1 MYKMPFTKTY
11 CFFLIIWKIVLDLFC
26 IWCVFLP
33 LVSTRL
39 LMSTTSS
46 RYCINQKYSVK
57 LFLSIFITIYM
68 FIDYCI
74 HVTCTN
80 MTLSTHDQNLTII
93 CSFFSN
99 FVHVFNFIYKFP
111 FFAKNVFFSILA
123 VEGPLSLLSALECK
137 ILEINFYYCP
147 NHDFF

>member
-68 FIDYCI
+68 FIFNYCI
-74 HVTCTN
+74 HVQTWHLVWSKSYN
-80 MTLSTHDQNLTII
+80 YLL
-93 CSFFSN
+93 FFFQIMFMYLISSVN
-99 FVHVFNFIYKFP
+99 FF
-111 FFAKNVFFSILA
+111 FFAKNVFFSVLA

>member
-1 MYKMPFTKTY
+1 MYKMPFTKTF
-11 CFFLIIWKIVLDLFC
+11 FFLIIWKTVLDLFC

-68 FIDYCI
+68 FVDYCKHE
-74 HVTCTN
+74 HVQTWHLVN
-80 MTLSTHDQNLTII
+80 MIKILQL
-93 CSFFSN
+93 FALFSSKY
-99 FVHVFNFIYKFP
+99 VHVFNFIFRFLYFTRNI
-111 FFAKNVFFSILA
+111 FFLGSCSR
-123 VEGPLSLLSALECK
+123 GPLSLLSALECK
-137 ILEINFYYCP
+137 KKLRNKFLSLP
-147 NHDFF
+147 